1 MTSDGTSLSFAGA
14 DVAAAAVTAMGRG
27 TFESNNA
34 QLSWMT
40 FVGTTGYSFDGSQT
54 HNRNHRLQFVLNGVE
69 NQSGPF
75 GVLLPE
81 PVTATIELLV
91 EVWFDATQRR
101 IALTPT
107 DWTMV
112 QASSGSYWTS
122 VSAALRAQLDP
133 LLWTS
138 YELVTLPDTDG
149 GAAIAV
155 LSVKTL
161 ANGAVVVFTEPHSSL
176 VMQNITEV
184 ANAVAPSVQL
194 FSQTN

>member
-1 MTSDGTSLSFAGA
+1 VVVMS
-14 DVAAAAVTAMGRG
+14 MGRA

-34 QLSWMT
+34 HLSSMT

-54 HNRNHRLQFVLNGVE
+54 HNRRHRLQFIVNGVE

-75 GVLLPE
+75 GSMFPQ

-91 EVWFDATQRR
+91 EVWFDAAQRR
-101 IALTPT
+101 IALMPT
-107 DWTMV
+107 DWTIV
-112 QASSGSYWTS
+112 QASSGSYAAS
-122 VSAALRAQLDP
+122 VGAALRAQLDP

-138 YELVTLPDTDG
+138 YGLGTLPDTDG

-161 ANGAVVVFTEPHSSL
+161 ANGAVVVFTEPHNSL
-176 VMQNITEV
+176 VMQGITEV

-194 FSQTN
+194 FSQPK